1 MCGNSRIANEIRR
14 DRREAVVQQAE
25 QVVPTSTG
33 RHHHVAA
40 RVMVIVALASLVTV
54 VQACRE
60 DEQDRPLVY
69 DKGTYQGQADEKL
82 EQDQIDALRQ
92 RAAGQRM

>member
-1 MCGNSRIANEIRR
+1 M
-14 DRREAVVQQAE
+14 QQAE
-25 QVVPTSTG
+25 PVVQTIAERYCRP
-33 RHHHVAA
+33 VAA
-40 RVMVIVALASLVTV
+40 RRGMAILALAGLAIM

-60 DEQDRPLVY
+60 DEQDRPFVY

-92 RAAGQRM
+92 RATGRRL

>member
-1 MCGNSRIANEIRR
+1 M
-14 DRREAVVQQAE
+14 QQAE
-25 QVVPTSTG
+25 PVVQTITG
-33 RHHHVAA
+33 RRLRRTAV
-40 RVMVIVALASLVTV
+40 RRGMVILALAGLALM

-60 DEQDRPLVY
+60 DEQDRPFVY
-69 DKGTYQGQADEKL
+69 DKGTYGGPADEKL

>member
-1 MCGNSRIANEIRR
+1 
-14 DRREAVVQQAE
+14 VQQAE
-25 QVVPTSTG
+25 PVVQTITG
-33 RHHHVAA
+33 RRLRRTAV
-40 RVMVIVALASLVTV
+40 RRGMVILALAGLALM

-60 DEQDRPLVY
+60 DEQDRPFVY
-69 DKGTYQGQADEKL
+69 DKGTYGGPADEKL

>member
-1 MCGNSRIANEIRR
+1 
-14 DRREAVVQQAE
+14 VQQAE
-25 QVVPTSTG
+25 PVVQTITG
-33 RHHHVAA
+33 RHLRRTAA
-40 RVMVIVALASLVTV
+40 RRAMVILALAGLALM

-60 DEQDRPLVY
+60 DEQDRPFVY
-69 DKGTYQGQADEKL
+69 DKGTYGGPADEKL